1 MDISPLALAKLI
13 IPRIPLILKL
23 AVLNRLGYSPCADK
37 QDPRTEIVVAIIRST
52 LAGGSKPL
60 GVIQA
65 QGLKD
70 PGIKGQMWIA
80 TAQCPAP
87 GAEVREAVLRGI
99 KELGNGTEKFDLPDI
114 ADVEG
119 EWTGWR
125 ADVDKKAPRPSLGG
139 EREHYDSLMKEVTS
153 PVTILYFHGGAYFLM
168 DPSSHRPVTSAL
180 AKRTGGKCFSVR
192 YRLAPQTAFPG
203 QLVDALTSYLY
214 LLAPPPGSFHEPV
227 RAQDIVFAGDSA
239 GGHLSF
245 SLLLL
250 LLSLKRAGVTS
261 IRFHGKDVPIELPAG
276 VTGNSPWFDI
286 TRSMPSVTN
295 NAKYDYL
302 DPPSATGLPL
312 RSIPEDDIWPS
323 KPPRAEIFCTAST
336 LTHPICSPISASPEH
351 WKGAPP
357 VFMCCG
363 TEGLEDEIVVVAR
376 RIYQAGGSVEFAGYE
391 GTPHCGAMIFPT
403 TEFGKDCMTRWADFA
418 KRAVSGEIQRQD
430 EGRWCIAK
438 SSPLEWRNVKL
449 DSMGVPDEKVRQR
462 VEEMT
467 GHATRREEENLKAY
481 ERAKL

>member
-1 MDISPLALAKLI
+1 M
-13 IPRIPLILKL
+13 
-23 AVLNRLGYSPCADK
+23 
-37 QDPRTEIVVAIIRST
+37 AIIRAT
-52 LAGGSKPL
+52 LGAGAAKSL
-60 GVIQA
+60 GELQA
-65 QGLKD
+65 PGLKD
-70 PGIKGQMWIA
+70 PGIKGEMWIS

-99 KELGNGTEKFDLPDI
+99 KEFGHGTEKFELPDI

-125 ADVDKKAPRPSLGG
+125 SGVDKKAPRPDLGS

-153 PVTILYFHGGAYFLM
+153 PLTILYFHGGAYFLM
-168 DPSSHRPVTSAL
+168 DPISHRPVTSSL
-180 AKRTGGKCFSVR
+180 AKRTGGRCFSVR

-214 LLAPPPGSFHEPV
+214 LLAPPSGSFHEPV

-250 LLSLKRAGVTS
+250 LLSLKRAGVSS
-261 IRFHGKDVPIELPAG
+261 IRFHGKDVPIDLPAG

-286 TRSMPSVTN
+286 TRSLPSVTD

-302 DPPSATGLPL
+302 NPPTATGMPQ
-312 RSIPEDDIWPS
+312 REIPEDDIWPS

-336 LTHPICSPISASPEH
+336 LLHPICSPLNATPEQ

-363 TEGLEDEIVVVAR
+363 NEGLEDEIVVVAR
-376 RIYQAGGSVEFAGYE
+376 RLYQAGTSVEFVGYA
-391 GTPHCGAMIFPT
+391 GTPHCSSFIFPT
-403 TEFGKDCMTRWADFA
+403 SEAGKDCMTRWADFA
-418 KRAVSGEIQRQD
+418 QRSVNGNVQRQD
-430 EGRWCIAK
+430 EGRWTVAR
-438 SSPLEWRNVKL
+438 SSPLQWMSVKL
-449 DSMGVPDEKVRQR
+449 ESMGLPDEKVRQR

-467 GHATRREEENLKAY
+467 GYATQREEERLKAY
-481 ERAKL
+481 ERARL